1 MSGLTLGLLLPISG
15 RLTSLFTFSILTP
28 HLALSDFPDP
38 ALQRHCTPLLLDGV
52 AGSVAY
58 VAGTCLQLC
67 IRPCH
72 HDLGCCGFSL
82 LSLGG
87 NSLGSDYVP
96 STGLWGHLGVFLLCP
111 GVHFVPSLGCLAE
124 PTELGAHRTGVQSPQ
139 LCAGLLVP
147 VDVSVCLK
155 A

>member
-1 MSGLTLGLLLPISG
+1 MGLLLPISG
-15 RLTSLFTFSILTP
+15 RLTPIFTFSVPTP
-28 HLALSDFPDP
+28 HLALSDLPHP
-38 ALQRHCTPLLLDGV
+38 ALQCQGTAPSPGWGRWL
-52 AGSVAY
+52 SVAY
-58 VAGTCLQLC
+58 VAGTCHQLC

-87 NSLGSDYVP
+87 NSLGSDSVP
-96 STGLWGHLGVFLLCP
+96 STGLWGHLGVFLPCP

-139 LCAGLLVP
+139 LWAGLLAP
-147 VDVSVCLK
+147 VDVRVCLK